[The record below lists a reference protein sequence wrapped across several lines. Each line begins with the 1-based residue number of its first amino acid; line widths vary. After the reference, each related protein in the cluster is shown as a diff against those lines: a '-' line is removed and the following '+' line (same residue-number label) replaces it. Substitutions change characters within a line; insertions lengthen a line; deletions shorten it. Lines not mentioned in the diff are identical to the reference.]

1 MESIVLFSRIIEIN
15 FSLLNER
22 LNYRLEESDMVL
34 IFQGYFDCVSSSIA
48 SQSRKSIFSLH
59 PLRRSYF
66 LCDNLSLRLRIAET
80 SLRLE

>member
-34 IFQGYFDCVSSSIA
+34 IFQRYLYCVSSSIA
-48 SQSRKSIFSLH
+48 SQSHKSIFSLH
-59 PLRRSYF
+59 LLRRSYF